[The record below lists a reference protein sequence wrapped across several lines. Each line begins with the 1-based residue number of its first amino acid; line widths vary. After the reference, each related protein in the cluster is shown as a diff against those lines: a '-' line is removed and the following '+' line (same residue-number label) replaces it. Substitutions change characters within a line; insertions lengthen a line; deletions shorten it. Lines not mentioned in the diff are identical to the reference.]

1 MPAPLLKSI
10 TCILIFSVTCGLLTG
25 QNLVPNYSF
34 DTISACP
41 FIYGF
46 PGPTLAPPWVAPTDG
61 TPDYF
66 NVCATNPQFGVP
78 ANYVGYQYPLAGDGY
93 FGMISYG
100 SGTNLR
106 EYLTAPL
113 FQPLVADTWYEVSFY
128 INLANP
134 HCGINKFGAYFS
146 YIQPYLNNFHPLNF
160 DPQVEANQGFLNDTV
175 GWELVIGC
183 FQAQGG
189 EQYITLGNFYTDAET
204 QVESGC
210 GTGIAYLLIENVTV
224 VETTEP
230 EIIPLDLGGSA
241 SACIS
246 YLIDPGISGYTFL
259 WEDGSTGP
267 TLEVDASGTYSLTIT
282 DGCDYG
288 IDSIEVTILSTLDP
302 IDIGPPQI
310 ILCDGDSYT
319 ITLDPALS
327 DYEWQDGTNGPDY
340 IITAAGIYSVTLND
354 GCSEV
359 SDVIEVMALA
369 PPAPFDLGDN
379 QNLCQGDE
387 LNILFDPLLGDF
399 IWQDNSTTSTYT
411 ISTGGTYS
419 LTISN
424 MCGMETDEIIIT
436 SLDIP
441 DVSLGLDNQIMCAWE
456 IIELELDPSLGDILW
471 PDGSNGPI
479 FQITQ
484 PGIYIAYISNECGTG
499 SDQVNVTFVEVPV
512 IELGPDT
519 ILCTGDTFLLSA
531 PGNTGVF
538 QWQDNSQNDTF
549 FVTSPGLYALSITN
563 FCGSETDAILVD
575 YLPGIIAPDLGP
587 DLSLCP
593 GEQITLFANTPF
605 ANYLWQ
611 DLSSADS
618 FLVTTAGTY
627 TLQVS
632 NSCGQ
637 EADTIVISVHD
648 NSPQVILPDQI
659 SLCQGDSVTLDAQS
673 GNVSY
678 LWNDNSQNQQLLITT
693 PGTYSVTVSNACG
706 TDVDTTI
713 ILDGG
718 PAPMVALGND
728 FEICLGE
735 TVIIAPVFSNVDT
748 WLWHDNSTLP
758 TFTASGAG
766 TITVEVSN
774 SCSTDYDT
782 LVVSL
787 LQPVPSLDLGPDTAI
802 CSGEPLLL
810 FINTPGVSILWPD
823 GSSSSQYSVPGP
835 GLFYATIFNECGQSY
850 DTILVN
856 ALPEIP
862 ALDLGTDQSLC
873 PGEVITISPGIA
885 NVNYL
890 WHDGS
895 TNSSYQTN
903 AEESIILTITNE
915 CGSNTDTLEIVESTQ
930 GPQVDLGN
938 DILECEGATV
948 TIPSGISGVDYL
960 WQDGS
965 ANAQYVTTQS
975 GVFILQVSN
984 NCGTDSDT
992 ILVDISGV
1000 PPAPVLGPDTTL
1012 CEGISLVLSSAAN
1025 AETAVEWQD
1034 GSTSLSYTVSAAGI
1048 FILDESNRC
1057 GDASDTI
1064 VISYLDAPDPFTL
1077 GHDTTLCPG
1086 ESIILTSPSTSF
1098 EIQWQNG
1105 SHQPMIIADQAGVY
1119 SLQLSNECGSV
1130 TDAIT
1135 VDYDTRIPQLSL
1147 DSTISWC
1154 EGDIITLDATQP
1166 FVAEYL
1172 WSTGASSPSI
1182 QITSPGQYV
1191 IDISMLCNVASQN
1204 VDIIPGVDC
1213 MIPKVYNNI
1222 YIPNVFSPND
1232 DGINDV
1238 FSVSVGSDLQV
1249 TSMHGSI
1256 YDRWGNLVYSDEA
1269 IPFIWDGY
1277 FAEEIVM
1284 PGVYVYRIKVKYI
1297 DQGVETEVVLAGDV
1311 TLVR

>member
-1 MPAPLLKSI
+1 MHKWLHSIFLAGILLGSGVW
-10 TCILIFSVTCGLLTG
+10 SYG
-25 QNLVPNYSF
+25 QNLVLNPDFETYP
-34 DTISACP
+34 TCP
-41 FIYGF
+41 FTFEGICQM
-46 PGPTLAPPWVAPTDG
+46 LVPPWECPTTG
-61 TPDYF
+61 TSDYF
-66 NVCATNPQFGVP
+66 NSCAASSSPIDVP
-78 ANYVGYQYPLAGDGY
+78 VNALGTQAPESGNGYAGIVLRHESNQY
-93 FGMISYG
+93 
-100 SGTNLR
+100 R
-106 EYLTAPL
+106 EYLITQLTEPL
-113 FQPLVADTWYEVSFY
+113 AADMWYYVSFY
-128 INLANP
+128 VSPAETGCNVE
-134 HCGINKFGAYFS
+134 HVGAYFS
-146 YIQPYLNNFHPLNF
+146 NTDIFVPNTLPLLF
-160 DPQVEANQGFLNDTV
+160 EPQIEHLGGYMNDYNS
-175 GWELVIGC
+175 WLLIAGC
-183 FQAQGG
+183 FQAIGG
-189 EQYITLGNFYTDAET
+189 EQYLVIGNFETDADT
-204 QVESGC
+204 PMSSGC
-210 GTGIAYLLIENVTV
+210 FDSYAYYYIDDVSVLAGPPPDEFTF
-224 VETTEP
+224 
-230 EIIPLDLGGSA
+230 DLGGPVDACFSYVIDPMEDGPSFQWSDGSSAPTLEVTESGTYAVTITNGCSSA
-241 SACIS
+241 SDSIEVTVTGNYTPVDLGPPVVEICTGDSYTIS
-246 YLIDPGISGYTFL
+246 LDPDLAEYTWHDGSHDTEYTITSSGSYAVSLDDGCLLTSDEITVEVLDEPVPFDLGDDFYLCVDDEFQFSLDPQLGDFTWQDNSSAPTFTVTEEGTYAVTISNICGMESDEINIYDLEAPFVDLGPDEQVLCNGEILEIEVDPQMGSITWHDGSTQPNFEISQPGLYAVTVTNICGTDNDQILVTVLDPPTADLGPDMQLCEGDILQLSANNIPGTYL
-259 WEDGSTGP
+259 WQDGSTGNDFIV
-267 TLEVDASGTYSLTIT
+267 TGSGTYSLTVSN
-282 DGCDYG
+282 DCG
-288 IDSIEVTILSTLDP
+288 IVADTIDVNYNALVIPPDFGPDVNLCPGESIVLYAGNPTANHLWQDQSTADSLLVNTSGTYSVQVSTFCGTASDTIQVNVNAD
-302 IDIGPPQI
+302 PPQVNLPSQLS
-310 ILCDGDSYT
+310 LCHGET
-319 ITLDPALS
+319 ITLD
-327 DYEWQDGTNGPDY
+327 
-340 IITAAGIYSVTLND
+340 AAIVG
-354 GCSEV
+354 
-359 SDVIEVMALA
+359 
-369 PPAPFDLGDN
+369 
-379 QNLCQGDE
+379 
-387 LNILFDPLLGDF
+387 
-399 IWQDNSTTSTYT
+399 
-411 ISTGGTYS
+411 
-419 LTISN
+419 
-424 MCGMETDEIIIT
+424 
-436 SLDIP
+436 
-441 DVSLGLDNQIMCAWE
+441 
-456 IIELELDPSLGDILW
+456 
-471 PDGSNGPI
+471 
-479 FQITQ
+479 
-484 PGIYIAYISNECGTG
+484 
-499 SDQVNVTFVEVPV
+499 VN
-512 IELGPDT
+512 
-519 ILCTGDTFLLSA
+519 
-531 PGNTGVF
+531 
-538 QWQDNSQNDTF
+538 
-549 FVTSPGLYALSITN
+549 
-563 FCGSETDAILVD
+563 
-575 YLPGIIAPDLGP
+575 
-587 DLSLCP
+587 
-593 GEQITLFANTPF
+593 
-605 ANYLWQ
+605 
-611 DLSSADS
+611 
-618 FLVTTAGTY
+618 
-627 TLQVS
+627 
-632 NSCGQ
+632 
-637 EADTIVISVHD
+637 
-648 NSPQVILPDQI
+648 
-659 SLCQGDSVTLDAQS
+659 
-673 GNVSY
+673 Y
-678 LWNDNSQNQQLLITT
+678 LWNDNSENQQLLITT

-728 FEICLGE
+728 FEICFGE
-735 TVIIAPVFSNVDT
+735 TVILAPVFSNVDT

-758 TFTASGAG
+758 TYTAAGAG

-873 PGEVITISPGIA
+873 PGEVITISPAIA
-885 NVNYL
+885 NVNYM

-895 TNSSYQTN
+895 TNSSYQTTT
-903 AEESIILTITNE
+903 EESIILTITNE

-930 GPQVDLGN
+930 GPQVDLGV
-938 DILECEGATV
+938 DIQECEGATV

-1012 CEGISLVLSSAAN
+1012 CEGISLVLHSTAD
-1025 AETAVEWQD
+1025 AETDVEWQD
-1034 GSTSLSYTVSAAGI
+1034 GSTALTYTISDAGV
-1048 FILDESNRC
+1048 FILAESNRC